1 MNTAAGIRRVAL
13 IIGAAS
19 LALSLAA
26 CTSDDPADGAGAAG
40 AAAAEGLTPVTVGAV
55 YTTAAVPLWIADEQG
70 IFEEHG
76 LDVTITQSPNFAA
89 SAPAL
94 LNGQMQFANAATAPI
109 ITAIDK
115 DMPIQIV
122 AGVQAE
128 PADPTRG
135 DDQVMVV
142 EGSDIARPADLQG
155 KTVAINAVGS
165 GPYVGIMANYLEDG
179 GTPDGINW
187 VVMNLNEQIPAL
199 EAGQVDA
206 IVASEPFR
214 AAAADAGFA
223 TAFNAYRAPGID
235 VIPAEFSDAVVVASS
250 KYLAENADVAE
261 AMREALIEANDFA
274 ESNPDAVREL
284 LVKKLELTPEVA
296 DAIYLPGFRGEVEPG
311 DVQAMID
318 AMLQMGLITNE
329 QDATALVWMP

>member
-1 MNTAAGIRRVAL
+1 MNTAAGIRRAAL

-19 LALSLAA
+19 LAMSLAA
-26 CTSDDPADGAGAAG
+26 CTSDDPVVG
-40 AAAAEGLTPVTVGAV
+40 AAAADAGATEDLTPVTVGAV

-142 EGSDIARPADLQG
+142 EGSDITRPADLEG

-179 GTPDGINW
+179 GAPDGINW

-250 KYLAENADVAE
+250 KYLAENAEVAE

-274 ESNPDAVREL
+274 EGNPDAVRDL
-284 LVKKLELTPEVA
+284 LVKKLELAPEVA

-329 QDATALVWMP
+329 QDATELVWMP